1 MVLILNGG
9 PIPEGAKME
18 KSEAEMSRRFTLE
31 YWLEGGCYVGRLR
44 EVPGVFSQGYTLEE
58 LKENIAAT
66 FSLLMEDE
74 KVAFPEEAKSEVKR
88 IEVEL

>member
-1 MVLILNGG
+1 MVG
-9 PIPEGAKME
+9 PFPEGAKMDNRDA
-18 KSEAEMSRRFTLE
+18 KMSRRFTLE
-31 YWLEGGCYVGRLR
+31 YWLEGGCYFGRLR

-58 LKENIAAT
+58 LKENISAT

-74 KVAFPEEAKSEVKR
+74 KVALPDEAKNEVKR

>member
-1 MVLILNGG
+1 
-9 PIPEGAKME
+9 ME
-18 KSEAEMSRRFTLE
+18 KSEAEMGRRFTLE

-44 EVPGVFSQGYTLEE
+44 EAPGVFSQGYTLDE
-58 LKENIAAT
+58 LKENISAT

-74 KVAFPEEAKSEVKR
+74 KVAFPEDPKSKVKR